1 MKDKIFLITQDK
13 TLQELE
19 ATAYMS
25 EALLQ
30 RLLSDYPDLLAGYQ
44 MNEANPRRWLLVAR
58 EMGIA
63 DDVAASER
71 WSLDHLFLDQD
82 GTPTLV
88 EVKRATDTRI
98 RREVA
103 GQMLDYAANAIL
115 HWSPE
120 IVRQR
125 FEERCSKN
133 NIDPTEAVAALL
145 EIQPSDSDTIEAY
158 WGTVF
163 NKLKSG
169 QVRLVF
175 VADQIPKELRRII
188 EFLNEHMQ
196 DVEVLGVE
204 MPQYVGA
211 GLTTIVPKVIGKTT
225 IAEQAKRKA
234 GGREWDDVT
243 YFEEMAV
250 RHPPEYVR
258 IARRILEWAV
268 ERNLRIWWGKGKQDP
283 SFIPVLDYDGKSQQ
297 LFGVYLSAVVEVQF
311 QYYKQLPFSKLENR
325 RELANRLNMISGI
338 RIPEEKLTKR
348 PSISFAHLS
357 SQDSLATL
365 LSTYDWFLTQLKNHT
380 AEERADE

>member
-1 MKDKIFLITQDK
+1 MKDKIFLINKDK
-13 TLQELE
+13 TLQELV
-19 ATAYMS
+19 AKSYDS
-25 EALLQ
+25 EELLQ

-63 DDVAASER
+63 DDLAANER

-120 IVRQR
+120 VVRRR
-125 FEERCSKN
+125 FEERCITNSK
-133 NIDPTEAVAALL
+133 DPIEEVAALL
-145 EIQPSDSDTIEAY
+145 EVDPSDSDKVEAY
-158 WGTVF
+158 WKTVF
-163 NKLKSG
+163 DNLKTG

-211 GLTTIVPKVIGKTT
+211 GLTSIVPKVIGKTT
-225 IAEQAKRKA
+225 VAEQTKRTA
-234 GGREWDDVT
+234 SGRQWDEESF
-243 YFEEMAV
+243 FEELQQRFGELNV
-250 RHPPEYVR
+250 IV
-258 IARRILEWAV
+258 ARRILNWAK
-268 ERNLRIWWGKGKQDP
+268 EKQLRIWWGQGTRMGE
-283 SFIPVLDYDGKSQQ
+283 FVPVLDYKNRSTQ
-297 LFGVYLSAVVEVQF
+297 LFGVWSNGKIEFQF
-311 QYYKQLPFSKLENR
+311 QWYSKPPFDSHENR
-325 RELANRLNMISGI
+325 LKLMTRLNQIDGVNMT
-338 RIPEEKLTKR
+338 EHQVTKR
-348 PSISFAHLS
+348 PSFPLTLFANETGMN
-357 SQDSLATL
+357 QL
-365 LSTYDWFLTQLKNHT
+365 LESYNWFI
-380 AEERADE
+380 DELIRVVGDEGT

>member
-1 MKDKIFLITQDK
+1 MKDKIFLIMPDK

-19 ATAYMS
+19 ATAYVR
-25 EALLQ
+25 EDLLQ

-63 DDVAASER
+63 DDLDASER

-120 IVRQR
+120 VVRQR
-125 FEERCSKN
+125 FEDRCKDK
-133 NIDPTEAVAALL
+133 NIDPALAVATLL
-145 EIQPSDSDTIEAY
+145 GIDPSESDQIESF
-158 WGTVF
+158 WEMVF
-163 NKLKSG
+163 NKLKTG

-225 IAEQAKRKA
+225 VAEQAKRTDS
-234 GGREWDDVT
+234 GRQWD
-243 YFEEMAV
+243 EESFFDELRRRFGDIHV
-250 RHPPEYVR
+250 NVG
-258 IARRILEWAV
+258 RRILDWAK
-268 ERNLRIWWGKGKQDP
+268 EKQLRIWWGQG
-283 SFIPVLDYDGKSQQ
+283 SRMGEFVPVMDYQNQSTQ
-297 LFGVYLSAVVEVQF
+297 LFGVWTYGKIELQF
-311 QYYKQLPFSKLENR
+311 QWYNTPPFNSLEKR
-325 RELANRLNMISGI
+325 FEFMTLLSQIDGISLTK
-338 RIPEEKLTKR
+338 EQVTKR
-348 PSISFAHLS
+348 PSINLQVLNNETSMNK
-357 SQDSLATL
+357 L
-365 LSTYDWFLTQLKNHT
+365 LESYDWFI
-380 AEERADE
+380 DELRRVSDQNLL